1 MEAHQVATP
10 PPPIAAVLAGGAGR
24 RLGGAKAA
32 TLLAGKPLISY
43 PLAAARGAGLETVVI
58 AKHSTPLPPLP
69 VPLLEE
75 PDLPLHPLCGVLRA
89 LTHAA
94 ELDPS
99 SASGVLVLACDMPFL
114 TSELLGWL
122 AGLEGAAMPQ
132 LEGLPQPLLARCE
145 PRHRPSLEQSLAAES
160 SLTAAMLAL
169 GPRVIDEGEL
179 SRFGIPGQLCFNV
192 NDLDDLQAAEEWL
205 S

>member
-1 MEAHQVATP
+1 MESHQPATP
-10 PPPIAAVLAGGAGR
+10 QPTIAAVLAGGVGR

-43 PLAAARGAGLETVVI
+43 PLEAALAGGLETVVI
-58 AKHSTPLPPLP
+58 AKHSTPLPPLQ
-69 VPLLEE
+69 VPLIEE

-89 LTHAA
+89 LTHAT
-94 ELDPS
+94 ELDPP
-99 SASGVLVLACDMPFL
+99 ARGVLLLACDMPFL
-114 TSELLGWL
+114 TPELLGWL
-122 AGLEGAAMPQ
+122 GGLEGAVMPEV
-132 LEGLPQPLLARCE
+132 EGRPQPLLARCE
-145 PRHRPSLEQSLAAES
+145 PRHRPELQQSLEAES

-169 GPRVIDEGEL
+169 GPRIIEEGEL
-179 SRFGIPGQLCFNV
+179 SRFGVPEQLCFNV